1 MVLFTQNPVVNSAEE
16 LPQRKFQNKNKENEI
31 QIKKKKESL
40 TLIN

>member
-1 MVLFTQNPVVNSAEE
+1 MVLFTKNPVVNSAEE